1 MSIKKYKKEDL
12 ELLSNKDIT
21 YLLLE
26 EKANQATAD
35 LYKKIIKLLE
45 LPESTFDQKIG
56 DYYIALTN
64 DKRFILLDNGKW
76 DLKSRHTTDKIK
88 KIDLEDDEEELI
100 EDDSNEEDYVG
111 DFDYDEK
118 EDEYDDSSE
127 EDLKDLVIIDEDE
140 LGLEE

>member
-127 EDLKDLVIIDEDE
+127 EDLKDLIIIDEDE